1 MNGMGDFFTY
11 PPGTNPQEF
20 YANSIP
26 KSPIPIPPH
35 QQGPFDQV
43 PQPLKITEGT
53 MAWEMSTAPFDVD
66 QQKPLLAPSAAPA
79 KIAEVHAMGRAAS
92 EAKALEA
99 AQAAKVAAD
108 NAVRAARVGAPKV
121 ANTNAATAE
130 AAANVAA
137 ASAQTPQGQ
146 KLAAAAQGHATKA
159 KAAARIA
166 ANGGSN
172 GMSDFLELSG
182 MHGMGAGMNWIQ
194 SNKWWLLG
202 AAALAFGLYKTK
214 GKYWGK

>member
-1 MNGMGDFFTY
+1 MNGMGDMFTY
-11 PPGTNPQEF
+11 PQGTNPQEF

-26 KSPIPIPPH
+26 KSPIPIPQQQAPFEPPH
-35 QQGPFDQV
+35 AARV
-43 PQPLKITEGT
+43 TEGA
-53 MAWEMSTAPFDVD
+53 MAWEMSTAPFDLA
-66 QQKPLLAPSAAPA
+66 PPAPALAPSAAPA

-108 NAVRAARVGAPKV
+108 NAVRAARVGAPQV

-137 ASAQTPQGQ
+137 ASAKTPQGQ
-146 KLAAAAQGHATKA
+146 KLAATAQGHATKA

-202 AAALAFGLYKTK
+202 AGAVALGLYMTK